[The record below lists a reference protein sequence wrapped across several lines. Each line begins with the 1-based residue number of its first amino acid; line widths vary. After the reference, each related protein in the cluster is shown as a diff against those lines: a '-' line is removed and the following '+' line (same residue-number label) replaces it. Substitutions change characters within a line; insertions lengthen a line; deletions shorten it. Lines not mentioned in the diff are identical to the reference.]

1 MRILVTGACGRL
13 GSQLLEVLSPRGH
26 TLIGA
31 DLSANPSQ
39 SGSIALDVSDFNA
52 TRAAVR
58 AVQPDL
64 VIHSAAWTD
73 VDGCARDPEKAV
85 QINGF
90 GAQHVALAA
99 AQVGA
104 AVLYVSSNEV
114 FDGRAKLPY
123 REYDPQKPA
132 NPYGYSKFV
141 GEQTTLSLNPRHY
154 IVRTAWL
161 FAHGGRNFLQ
171 AILNAA
177 EQGKPL
183 RVVIDEVA
191 NPTYAVDLAL
201 AIAELVETERF
212 GIYHL
217 VNEGF
222 CSRYAFARYVLDQAG
237 ASAVPIE
244 PISSREWQRASQP
257 PIYSALSNHAGAL
270 AGLTLRPWQQAVDAF
285 LAHEGLLTRAK
296 DG

>member
-1 MRILVTGACGRL
+1 MPYVNVRITNEGATREQKAEVIRGIT
-13 GSQLLEVLSPRGH
+13 EVLQR
-26 TLIGA
+26 
-31 DLSANPSQ
+31 
-39 SGSIALDVSDFNA
+39 
-52 TRAAVR
+52 
-58 AVQPDL
+58 
-64 VIHSAAWTD
+64 
-73 VDGCARDPEKAV
+73 
-85 QINGF
+85 
-90 GAQHVALAA
+90 
-99 AQVGA
+99 
-104 AVLYVSSNEV
+104 VLGKN
-114 FDGRAKLPY
+114 
-123 REYDPQKPA
+123 PA
-132 NPYGYSKFV
+132 NTF
-141 GEQTTLSLNPRHY
+141 
-154 IVRTAWL
+154 
-161 FAHGGRNFLQ
+161 
-171 AILNAA
+171 
-177 EQGKPL
+177 
-183 RVVIDEVA
+183 VVIDEVA